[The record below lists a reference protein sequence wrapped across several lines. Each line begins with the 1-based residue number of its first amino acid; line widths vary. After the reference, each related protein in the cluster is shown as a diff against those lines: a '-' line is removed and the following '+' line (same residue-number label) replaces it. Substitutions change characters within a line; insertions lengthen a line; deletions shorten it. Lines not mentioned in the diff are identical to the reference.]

1 MKDLLEIWD
10 SIKDVC
16 DIRDKFYAH
25 LDKDFKK
32 YTVNKINII
41 STNKLFEKIEKGI
54 ITLTSLEVLTENLN
68 QINSREDYDI
78 YFKG

>member
-1 MKDLLEIWD
+1 MNFLQVLQENKKL
-10 SIKDVC
+10 
-16 DIRDKFYAH
+16 A
-25 LDKDFKK
+25 DKDFKK